1 MMFGRIS
8 TTTTAFIA
16 MWLISTASTFH
27 SAHVPVLS
35 RAVQSA
41 QGDLGPN
48 ARSAYL
54 RSIGLIRAGNVEES
68 HNLLKRA
75 LQVWPDDKRLR
86 EQYDAVG
93 VQLAESLLDQAKQL
107 GPANLLDALQ
117 LANRIVEFAPNF
129 EQARSFQDSLE
140 ATKSLLLA
148 SVANGTAALDRGRVS
163 DALDEFAANPLLR
176 NQGRVYASAFEEVE
190 QFLKTLA
197 TLAALDRAQAH
208 FNEGRTL
215 RGLTLLS
222 MGTRIGT
229 APRPRLESGEWS
241 RSGLPGQL
249 LSHFYLDEQAWETI
263 ARRIESEIAVAME
276 EMPVSS
282 LSILVSIAD
291 VAGGF
296 DVIVAD
302 IKLPNKKSP
311 TDTAIENLRSEAQRL
326 VLDLLQLED
335 GEGNVRYLVDAIL
348 KATGND
354 LLSQS
359 DLGLRSGLS
368 VKQTGCDRELP
379 SSEGRSSRDQALAV
393 AVGTPAAGIVS
404 SEGRSSR
411 DQAQLV
417 FADPFVSARHGNRE
431 SAFTVLVPNSVELGI
446 VLSCRLDTVEQA
458 SVREEGSTYGAGRSS
473 VLIPYTFHRYESVR
487 TGTIEA
493 EVSVL
498 ISGQTRTFSVKAV
511 HFDSATGTRGVLD
524 TDKQGNRNRSARF
537 PSVQEFWETAFV
549 EFKRRIRSGLEEP
562 LRELIGRV
570 LRNHLDAGRDVD
582 ALLWA
587 MWYDNV
593 NPDMQLTTS
602 IFSGF
607 DLRRPAGIPASNIDA
622 LDELIPALSTRTMR
636 APPIKGEALN
646 LDLVLKAVVSIGTEE
661 AGGSGFFVSHDG
673 LLVTNYHVIEG
684 ARQIVV
690 ETSDG
695 DQFLARLELSDVDRD
710 LALLRVPYRPAA
722 VLDLVRQGPPRLGAS
737 SSTSTTFL
745 CFISGPSAYLHVPYV
760 LGSFRMNAAGIP
772 VAWLRAVTTG
782 SPPISRP
789 AKISVASGRSR
800 VISRAISRNSI
811 GSDSN

>member
-1 MMFGRIS
+1 
-8 TTTTAFIA
+8 
-16 MWLISTASTFH
+16 
-27 SAHVPVLS
+27 
-35 RAVQSA
+35 
-41 QGDLGPN
+41 
-48 ARSAYL
+48 
-54 RSIGLIRAGNVEES
+54 
-68 HNLLKRA
+68 
-75 LQVWPDDKRLR
+75 
-86 EQYDAVG
+86 
-93 VQLAESLLDQAKQL
+93 
-107 GPANLLDALQ
+107 
-117 LANRIVEFAPNF
+117 
-129 EQARSFQDSLE
+129 
-140 ATKSLLLA
+140 
-148 SVANGTAALDRGRVS
+148 
-163 DALDEFAANPLLR
+163 
-176 NQGRVYASAFEEVE
+176 
-190 QFLKTLA
+190 
-197 TLAALDRAQAH
+197 
-208 FNEGRTL
+208 
-215 RGLTLLS
+215 
-222 MGTRIGT
+222 
-229 APRPRLESGEWS
+229 
-241 RSGLPGQL
+241 
-249 LSHFYLDEQAWETI
+249 
-263 ARRIESEIAVAME
+263 
-276 EMPVSS
+276 
-282 LSILVSIAD
+282 
-291 VAGGF
+291 
-296 DVIVAD
+296 
-302 IKLPNKKSP
+302 
-311 TDTAIENLRSEAQRL
+311 
-326 VLDLLQLED
+326 
-335 GEGNVRYLVDAIL
+335 
-348 KATGND
+348 
-354 LLSQS
+354 
-359 DLGLRSGLS
+359 
-368 VKQTGCDRELP
+368 
-379 SSEGRSSRDQALAV
+379 
-393 AVGTPAAGIVS
+393 
-404 SEGRSSR
+404 
-411 DQAQLV
+411 
-417 FADPFVSARHGNRE
+417 
-431 SAFTVLVPNSVELGI
+431 
-446 VLSCRLDTVEQA
+446 
-458 SVREEGSTYGAGRSS
+458 